1 MGKRSFI
8 PVFLL
13 TIVLNYTSGTEQGDL
28 FEELVNLKSE
38 TRRDGG
44 SGQGCCGCQSSGAD
58 GRMDRLETLMSVSH
72 NLIA

>member
-8 PVFLL
+8 PVFFLV
-13 TIVLNYTSGTEQGDL
+13 IILNYTSGTDL
-28 FEELVNLKSE
+28 LEELENLKSE
-38 TRRDGG
+38 TRREGG

-58 GRMDRLETLMSVSH
+58 GRMDRLETLMSVSP